1 MNNKEKIINL
11 RNKDYYIKL
20 LNRLRHNGLYEL
32 FTDEEVDYPKIVLK
46 VIEFLNQNKNLI
58 KNFQSKD
65 FEKIIILC
73 IDEILTRKYNVDIDH
88 EKLEIV
94 IDLVKNSYLI
104 KTLFIRVKDVFLKNY
119 YKYKCK
125 FCISQNDDD
134 IINSEN

>member
-1 MNNKEKIINL
+1 MKIEEIIIEI
-11 RNKDYYIKL
+11 RSKDYYIKL
-20 LNRLRHNGLYEL
+20 LNRLRNNGLYGIVK
-32 FTDEEVDYPKIVLK
+32 DEEIDYPKIVLK
-46 VIEFLNQNKNLI
+46 VVEFLDINKKYI

-73 IDEILTRKYNVDIDH
+73 IHEILTKQYNIDVDY

-94 IDLVKNSYLI
+94 LNLIKNSYLI
-104 KTLFIRVKDVFLKNY
+104 KTAFIRVKDTFLKMY

-134 IINSEN
+134 VIVSEN

>member
-1 MNNKEKIINL
+1 MNNKEKIIDL

-46 VIEFLNQNKNLI
+46 VIEFLNQNKKFI

-73 IDEILTRKYNVDIDH
+73 IDEILTKKYNIDVDY

-94 IDLVKNSYLI
+94 LNLVKNSYLI

-134 IINSEN
+134 IIETEN